1 MPYKLLIF
9 TCYGGCATGVAA
21 SKSCIRIW
29 EKNPEDVKIGC
40 LPAVIVPWKFSE
52 IMKKSERRILVDACA
67 VQCGKKLFEREG
79 MTIDRY
85 IEITSELGVKKVK
98 KLPSKELEE
107 EIHRAIEKEVNLLL
121 GKNLLQEEKRKEAV

>member
-1 MPYKLLIF
+1 MTYRLFLF

-29 EKNPEDVKIGC
+29 EENPDEVKIGC
-40 LPAVIVPWKFSE
+40 LPAVTVPWKFKEITKNSE
-52 IMKKSERRILVDACA
+52 KRILIDACA

-79 MTIDRY
+79 MTVDRY
-85 IEITSELGVKKVK
+85 IELTSQLGVRKVK

-107 EIHRAIEKEVNLLL
+107 EVYRTIQKEVNILL
-121 GKNLLQEEKRKEAV
+121 GKNLLQEEKREGV